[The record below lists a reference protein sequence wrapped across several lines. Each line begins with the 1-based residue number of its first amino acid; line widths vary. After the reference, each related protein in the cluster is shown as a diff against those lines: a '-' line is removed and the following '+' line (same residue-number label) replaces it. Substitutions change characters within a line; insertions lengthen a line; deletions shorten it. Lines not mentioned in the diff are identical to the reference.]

1 MKSFNNIP
9 IVKALTTCRAF
20 SQRIRP
26 RIIFSFPG
34 NFCWQDENP
43 ESFANFVTFC
53 NIGRPGLLLPK
64 RKCLPKKSCSQFAAH
79 YSGRQRRYLYVC
91 PKGFDCSFS
100 YLGKIQHLPL
110 FQESLQFH
118 PFARWQIPPITF
130 RWPQCLSDYP
140 ETKWNWK
147 CSSQIY
153 KISGPKMKIA
163 ALIFWRNINTGVKMR
178 FPWTNWSCPDE
189 MRLRGGAE
197 DDNGN
202 IAGIPPP
209 RYPFLLN
216 PIARSV
222 LSFMKSSSLCN
233 HFATFQT
240 ILSEK
245 KRPTYA

>member
-1 MKSFNNIP
+1 MGLQSTGTMQMP
-9 IVKALTTCRAF
+9 
-20 SQRIRP
+20 
-26 RIIFSFPG
+26 FPG

-79 YSGRQRRYLYVC
+79 YNGQQRQYLRFC

-163 ALIFWRNINTGVKMR
+163 AIIFWRNINTGVKMR

-222 LSFMKSSSLCN
+222 LSFMKSSSLCSK

-245 KRPTYA
+245 KRPTLRRRLLSKLYC

>member
-1 MKSFNNIP
+1 MP
-9 IVKALTTCRAF
+9 
-20 SQRIRP
+20 
-26 RIIFSFPG
+26 FPG
-34 NFCWQDENP
+34 NFYWQGENP
-43 ESFANFVTFC
+43 ANFVTFC
-53 NIGRPGLLLPK
+53 NIGRAGLLLPK

-79 YSGRQRRYLYVC
+79 YIGRQRLYLYFC
-91 PKGFDCSFS
+91 PKGFDC
-100 YLGKIQHLPL
+100 LGSCLGRIQHLPL

-163 ALIFWRNINTGVKMR
+163 AIFFWRNIKPGVKMI
-178 FPWTNWSCPDE
+178 FPWTNWSCPNE

-202 IAGIPPP
+202 IAGIPSPQISLPP
-209 RYPFLLN
+209 QPHCTEHPLLFE
-216 PIARSV
+216 IIISD
-222 LSFMKSSSLCN
+222 
-233 HFATFQT
+233 HFAPFQT
-240 ILSEK
+240 FHFKEFAFKIVLL
-245 KRPTYA
+245 TYNISMIKFTHDIISQSGCCVFWFLPSPV

>member
-1 MKSFNNIP
+1 MP
-9 IVKALTTCRAF
+9 
-20 SQRIRP
+20 
-26 RIIFSFPG
+26 FPG
-34 NFCWQDENP
+34 NFYWQGENP

-53 NIGRPGLLLPK
+53 NIGRAGLLLPK

-79 YSGRQRRYLYVC
+79 YNGRQRQYLYFC
-91 PKGFDCSFS
+91 QKGFDCLGS
-100 YLGKIQHLPL
+100 YLGRIQHLPL

-163 ALIFWRNINTGVKMR
+163 AIFFFEETLSQGSKWYFPGPIEVAPMKCVWEEVQKMIMAILLE
-178 FPWTNWSCPDE
+178 F
-189 MRLRGGAE
+189 L
-197 DDNGN
+197 
-202 IAGIPPP
+202 PPQISLP
-209 RYPFLLN
+209 PQPHCTEHPLLFE
-216 PIARSV
+216 IIISD
-222 LSFMKSSSLCN
+222 

-240 ILSEK
+240 NRLEGVCF
-245 KRPTYA
+245 